1 MSIITRIRNNG
12 WIIIVALT
20 LGMLGFLL
28 QDAFNSKTGLFGGA
42 AGVGVIDG
50 REITSKEFY
59 EKEKQLFEGRQGES
73 YGQRSQLW
81 DYLIQTTLAENLAT
95 RMGLS
100 VGTKE
105 LENLMTDPVSLS
117 PAVQRRFMNQQ
128 NGQVDQQGLQQFVQ
142 LYKSKA
148 ERAKLRPE
156 GIEFIKSLEQEAVTS
171 ALMQKV
177 MGMVQKSIYT
187 PKWMADMEQVKTQ
200 PFDFKFVP
208 VPFAAVPDA
217 DAKVTDAD
225 LKAYIADHTK
235 LYTRT
240 EETRNVDFALM
251 TVNPSPADSAA
262 IRTEISTLADGLR
275 AAQGEKGDSAFCANN
290 YGNFNGMFFSKKDI
304 PGSLGDTAFKFP
316 IATVVGP
323 YPEQGFFRVVKIV
336 ARQMVTDSVKSR
348 HILIG
353 VKQGD
358 NDATAKARV
367 DSFKTAIAS
376 GSVSF
381 DSLARKFGTDAT
393 KEKGGDLGFTGYG
406 GMVKEFNDLIF
417 FAAVPGQLYTVKTQ
431 FGWHL
436 VEVME
441 KKGGSE
447 RVKLAFLNKAIVPS
461 KETENEAFNK
471 AQTFAQKN
479 RTTADLEKNAKIT
492 PGFRFGSAKD
502 LKINDFTAQDLDPS
516 EASRN
521 IVKWAHNDNTNVGEV
536 SPDVYSYN
544 DQVNAYVNKY
554 VIAGLKRVTPKG
566 VASVDDVRDEV
577 TTKARN
583 LKKAEIIKNK
593 IGKTTDMA
601 AIATM
606 FKSEIKEA
614 GQVTMGSPV
623 VPGLGAE
630 PKVIAAAIATDLNKV
645 SKPVVGENGVFVVMP
660 ATKPVATPVTDYT
673 QLRRQLDGQMKQQ
686 AGGAFFQ
693 ALRKNAKIED
703 NSNSYF

>member
-42 AGVGVIDG
+42 SGVGVIDG

-59 EKEKQLFEGRQGES
+59 EKEKQLFEGRQGNTYE
-73 YGQRSQLW
+73 QRNSLW
-81 DYLIQTTLAENLAT
+81 DYLVQTTLAENLAN

-105 LENLMTDPVSLS
+105 LENLMTDPASLS

-128 NGQVDQQGLQQFVQ
+128 NGQMDQQGFAQFQQ
-142 LYKSKA
+142 LYKNKA

-156 GIEFIKSLEQEAVTS
+156 GVEFVKSLENEAVST

-187 PKWMADMEQVKTQ
+187 PKWMADMEQVKTL
-200 PFDFKFVP
+200 PFDFKYVP
-208 VPFAAVPDA
+208 VPYAVVPDKDVTVSA
-217 DAKVTDAD
+217 DD
-225 LKAYIADHTK
+225 LKAYITDHVK

-240 EETRNVDFALM
+240 EETRAIGYAVMD
-251 TVNPSPADSAA
+251 VKPSAADSAS
-262 IRTEISTLADGLR
+262 IKTEISTLADGLR

-316 IATVVGP
+316 VASVVGP
-323 YPEQGFFRVVKIV
+323 YAEQGFFRVVKIV
-336 ARQMVTDSVKSR
+336 ARQMVTDSVRSR
-348 HILIG
+348 HILIPI
-353 VKQGD
+353 KQGES
-358 NDATAKARV
+358 DAAAKTRV
-367 DSFKTAIAS
+367 DSFKTAILA
-376 GSVSF
+376 GASF
-381 DSLARKFGTDAT
+381 DTLARKFGTDAT
-393 KEKGGDLGFTGYG
+393 KEKGGDLGFAGYG

-417 FAAVPGQLYTVKTQ
+417 FSAVPNQLYTVKTQ

-441 KKGGSE
+441 KKGASE
-447 RVKLAFLNKAIVPS
+447 RVKLAFLNKPIVPS

-479 RTTADLEKNAKIT
+479 RTTTDLEKNAKIT
-492 PGFRFGSAKD
+492 PGFRFTSAKD
-502 LKINDFTAQDLDPS
+502 LKLNDFTAQDLEPS
-516 EASRN
+516 ESSRN
-521 IVKWAHNDNTNVGEV
+521 IVKWAHDGSTNVGSV
-536 SPDVYSYN
+536 SPDVYSFN

-554 VIAGLKRVTPKG
+554 VIAGLQRISPKG
-566 VASVDDVRDEV
+566 VATVEDVRDEITLKV
-577 TTKARN
+577 RN
-583 LKKAEIIKNK
+583 LKKAEVIKKK
-593 IGKTTDMA
+593 IGTSTDMNA
-601 AIATM
+601 VATM
-606 FKSEIKEA
+606 FQSEIKEA
-614 GQVTMGSPV
+614 GQVTMASPV
-623 VPGLGAE
+623 VPGLGNE
-630 PKVIAAAIATDLNKV
+630 PKVIAAAMATDVNKA
-645 SKPVVGENGVFVVMP
+645 SKPIVGENGVFMVMP
-660 ATKPVATPVTDYT
+660 ATKPVVTPVQDYST
-673 QLRRQLDGQMKQQ
+673 LRRQLDGQMKQQ

-693 ALRKNAKIED
+693 ALRKNATIED
-703 NSNSYF
+703 NRNTYF